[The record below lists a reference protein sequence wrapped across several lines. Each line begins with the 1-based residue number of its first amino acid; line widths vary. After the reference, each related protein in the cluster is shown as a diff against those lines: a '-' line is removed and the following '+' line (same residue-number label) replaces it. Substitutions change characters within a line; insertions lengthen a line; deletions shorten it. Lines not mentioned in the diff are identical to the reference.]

1 MLGHADHEQENMEG
15 HKRQVSR
22 NTNIALSKASPG
34 ASHQLF
40 FDFCFK
46 LVFMSQYVCALSL

>member
-1 MLGHADHEQENMEG
+1 MHMLGHADHEQENTEG

-34 ASHQLF
+34 ASTNYSLTF
-40 FDFCFK
+40 V
-46 LVFMSQYVCALSL
+46 LNQYLCHSMFVH